1 MLQTV
6 SISSKRQVTIPASIY
21 NKLNLKKGQRLIVS
35 AQKNKI
41 IMEPAQ
47 LLIENL
53 AGSITLPRKFRGKSI
68 QQIVQE
74 AKKDY
79 FSK

>member
-21 NKLNLKKGQRLIVS
+21 NKLNLKRGQRLIVS

-68 QQIVQE
+68 QKIIQE

>member
-6 SISSKRQVTIPASIY
+6 SISSKRQVTIPAIIY

-35 AQKNKI
+35 APKNKI

-68 QQIVQE
+68 QQIIQE

>member
-6 SISSKRQVTIPASIY
+6 SITSKRQVTIPASIY
-21 NKLNLKKGQRLIVS
+21 NKLNLKRGQRLIVS

-53 AGSITLPRKFRGKSI
+53 AGSITLPRKFKGKSI
-68 QQIVQE
+68 QQIIQE